1 MAVGVLRVKLRLYG
15 VKTLK
20 QRRSVVEPLL
30 TRARREFNVSAAE
43 LVPPS
48 EPEVAVLGFA
58 HLSNNGGFSDQV
70 LKGLLRNLDGDRAFC
85 VEDWEIEVF

>member
-20 QRRSVVEPLL
+20 ERRSVVEPLL
-30 TRARREFNVSAAE
+30 VRARREYNVSAAE
-43 LVPPS
+43 LVATD

-70 LKGLLRNLDGDRAFC
+70 LKGLLRNLDGDRAFYI
-85 VEDWEIEVF
+85 EDWEIEVF